1 MSDGVSKGLFERAEK
16 LLPGGVNS
24 PVRAFRAV
32 GGNPVF
38 VDRALG
44 SKLYGADGKEYVD
57 YVGSW
62 GPAILGHAHP
72 DVVLAVQAVAAKG
85 LSFGAPTELEVRF
98 AEALIERYP
107 SIQMLRCVSSGTEAT
122 MSALRA
128 ARGFT
133 GRDVI
138 VKFDG
143 AYHGH
148 ADALLVKAGSGLA
161 TFGAP
166 DSAGVPRA
174 TVEATVTAPYNDTG
188 ALRELFVREGSRIA
202 AVIVEPVAGNMG
214 CVPPER
220 GFLEAIVSLCEQYGA
235 VSIFD
240 EVMTG
245 CRLAPGG
252 AQERYGLRPAM
263 TCLGKVVGGGMPLAV
278 YGGRADIMR
287 KISPVGP
294 VYQAGTLS
302 GNPLAVT
309 AGLKTL
315 ELLKAASYESLE
327 KVSARLEAGLN
338 DALASAGV
346 RGVVQR
352 VGSMLTLFFSGGP
365 VRSWADAARCDT
377 KRFGVFHH
385 GLTERG
391 VYWPPSQF
399 EAAFVSLAHT
409 EEDVDRTARAAK
421 DALAA
426 SGQGPR

>member
-1 MSDGVSKGLFERAEK
+1 MSDGVSRELFQRAEK

-38 VDRALG
+38 VERAKG

-72 DVVLAVQAVAAKG
+72 EVIAAVQAVAAKG

-98 AEALIERYP
+98 AAAIAELYP
-107 SIQMLRCVSSGTEAT
+107 SIEMLRCVSSGTEAT

-166 DSAGVPRA
+166 DSAGVPAA
-174 TVEATVTAPYNDTG
+174 TVQGTVTAPYNDAD
-188 ALRELFVREGSRIA
+188 ALRDLFAREGSRIA

-214 CVPPER
+214 CVPPEP
-220 GFLEAIVSLCEQYGA
+220 GFLQAIVSLCEQYGA

-245 CRLAPGG
+245 SRLSRGG
-252 AQERYGLRPAM
+252 AQQRYGLKPAM

-278 YGGRADIMR
+278 YGGRADIM
-287 KISPVGP
+287 KTIAPLGP

-315 ELLKAASYESLE
+315 ELLTPASYDALE
-327 KVSARLEAGLN
+327 RTSARLEQGLAQ
-338 DALASAGV
+338 ALAATNV

-352 VGSMLTLFFSGGP
+352 VGSMLTLFFSEAP
-365 VRSWADAARCDT
+365 VRSWTDAARCDT
-377 KRFGVFHH
+377 ARFGVFHR

-399 EAAFVSLAHT
+399 EAAFVSIAHT
-409 EEDVDRTARAAK
+409 DADVDLTVRAATE
-421 DALAA
+421 ALAEA
-426 SGQGPR
+426 R